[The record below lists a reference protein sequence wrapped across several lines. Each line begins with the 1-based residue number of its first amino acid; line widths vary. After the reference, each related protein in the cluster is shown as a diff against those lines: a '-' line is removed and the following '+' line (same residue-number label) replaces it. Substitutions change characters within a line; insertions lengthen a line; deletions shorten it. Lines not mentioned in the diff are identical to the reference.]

1 MEISDNGQGFELD
14 GHQTSKKQGRLGLT
28 GMRERAEMI
37 GANFS
42 VASAPGAPTTIR
54 VTVPPPEPGNNPSKN
69 PKNRSPEDDHPLPR
83 GRSGHRKRYL
93 REQLAGDDSVMLH
106 TASSG
111 QFK

>member
-54 VTVPPPEPGNNPSKN
+54 VTVPPRNPETIRQKIQKTAPLKTITLFLV
-69 PKNRSPEDDHPLPR
+69 EDR
-83 GRSGHRKRYL
+83 AIEKGIF
-93 REQLAGDDSVMLH
+93 E
-106 TASSG
+106 SSL
-111 QFK
+111 QVTIL